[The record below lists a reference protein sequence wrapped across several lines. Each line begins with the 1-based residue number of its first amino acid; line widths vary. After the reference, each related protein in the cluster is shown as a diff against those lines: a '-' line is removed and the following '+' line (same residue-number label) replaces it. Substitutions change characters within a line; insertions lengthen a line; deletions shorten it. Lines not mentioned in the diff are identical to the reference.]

1 MKPKMKNCLKIALLV
16 VTTLAIQ
23 SMSLRINSS
32 KNIEI
37 NALTSSDHLFIELK
51 QLEYFPKHKK
61 IKFINDM
68 IKKYPEDLL
77 VFKNNE

>member
-16 VTTLAIQ
+16 VTTLVIQ